1 MWLHFI
7 GKPNWAKGL
16 QTLYICHY
24 QAQVMSDDK
33 LMSKKKPAY
42 PVSKKLDGYLEKYN
56 RKIEIPIFYEDLLR
70 FQGSVAVYDED
81 GEDTLWVRVYYSDFE
96 REEIDMSLKK
106 VYSILHSDG
115 SERILEYLN
124 IDAVDYCT
132 FGNSKPFRIKV
143 RNILNDNYTYF
154 YVKKT
159 DASRIYGLE
168 LEHMLSP
175 YNLNFLVYKDTLIEE
190 HIAGIPGDVFI
201 KYSLPELN
209 EREKAQLAKEFV
221 KFNERCM
228 IRLLGDMR
236 SYNYVIVPVH
246 DFDHVVYRIRAID
259 FDQQCFEGKLKVYRP
274 QFFKENF
281 QMVELVRE
289 KLQKNSVD
297 QYKIEERSIV
307 AKRIISS
314 GTRIKRLVE
323 IAKTDDISLNENIDQ
338 LKGEI
343 YDLTLDLNFKK
354 STKMGQVLS
363 LALDFVK
370 RNYQDVSMR
379 ELIEKKF

>member
-1 MWLHFI
+1 
-7 GKPNWAKGL
+7 
-16 QTLYICHY
+16 
-24 QAQVMSDDK
+24 MSDEK

-42 PVSKKLDGYLEKYN
+42 PVNEKLDGYLERYN
-56 RKIEIPIFYEDLLR
+56 RKIEIPIFYDDLLR
-70 FQGSVAVYDED
+70 FAGSVVVYDAEGD
-81 GEDTLWVRVYYSDFE
+81 DTLWVRAYYSDFD
-96 REEIDMSLKK
+96 REEIDLSLKK

-115 SERILEYLN
+115 GNRILEYLN

-154 YVKKT
+154 YVKKA
-159 DASRIYGLE
+159 DASRVYGLE

-175 YNLNFLVYKDTLIEE
+175 YNLNFLVYGDTLIEE

-201 KYSLPELN
+201 EDMLPKCTEP
-209 EREKAQLAKEFV
+209 EKAQLAKEFV

-236 SYNYVIVPVH
+236 SYNYVIVPTH
-246 DFDHVVYRIRAID
+246 DFDHVVYKIRAID

-281 QMVELVRE
+281 QMVELVRG
-289 KLQKNSVD
+289 KLQKHSVD

-307 AKRIISS
+307 AKRIMSS
-314 GTRIKRLVE
+314 GDRIERLLDACLE
-323 IAKTDDISLNENIDQ
+323 DEISLDENITK
-338 LKGEI
+338 LKLEI
-343 YDLTLDLNFKK
+343 YDLTKDMDFKK
-354 STKMGQVLS
+354 STTMGKVLS

-379 ELIEKKF
+379 QILDGKS

>member
-1 MWLHFI
+1 
-7 GKPNWAKGL
+7 
-16 QTLYICHY
+16 
-24 QAQVMSDDK
+24 MSQER

-42 PVSKKLDGYLEKYN
+42 PVSPDLDQYLEKYS
-56 RKIEIPIFYEDLLR
+56 RKIEIPIFYDDLLR
-70 FQGSVAVYDED
+70 FSGSIAVEDAD
-81 GEDTLWVRVYYSDFE
+81 GEDTLWVRVYYSDFD

-115 SERILEYLN
+115 SDRILEYLN
-124 IDAVDYCT
+124 VDAVDFCT

-159 DASRIYGLE
+159 DASRVYGLE

-175 YNLNFLVYKDTLIEE
+175 HHLNFLVYKDTLIEE

-201 KYSLPELN
+201 KEFLPTLSKS
-209 EREKAQLAKEFV
+209 EKSQLAKEFV

-246 DFDHVVYRIRAID
+246 DFDHVVYKIRAID
-259 FDQQCFEGKLKVYRP
+259 FDQQCFEGKLKIYRP

-281 QMVELVRE
+281 QMVELVRTL
-289 KLQKNSVD
+289 LQKYSVD

-307 AKRIISS
+307 AKRILSS
-314 GTRIKRLVE
+314 GDRIRRLAE
-323 IAKTDDISLNENIDQ
+323 IAKADSISLPENIDR
-338 LKGEI
+338 LKSEI
-343 YDLTLDLNFKK
+343 YELTLDMKFKK
-354 STKMGQVLS
+354 STSMGDILS
-363 LALDFVK
+363 IALDFVK
-370 RNYQDVSMR
+370 RNYEDVSMKQI
-379 ELIEKKF
+379 IEKKF

>member
-1 MWLHFI
+1 
-7 GKPNWAKGL
+7 
-16 QTLYICHY
+16 
-24 QAQVMSDDK
+24 MSEEK
-33 LMSKKKPAY
+33 LMSKKKPAF
-42 PVSKKLDGYLEKYN
+42 PVNKKLDGYLNRYS

-70 FQGSVAVYDED
+70 FAGSVVVYDTD
-81 GEDTLWVRVYYSDFE
+81 GEDTLWVRVYYSDFD
-96 REEIDMSLKK
+96 REEIDLSLKK

-115 SERILEYLN
+115 SDRILEFLN
-124 IDAVDYCT
+124 VDAVDYCT

-159 DASRIYGLE
+159 DASRVYGLE

-175 YNLNFLVYKDTLIEE
+175 YNLNFLVHGDTLIEE

-201 KYSLPELN
+201 EDMLPKCTEP
-209 EREKAQLAKEFV
+209 EKAQLAKEFV

-246 DFDHVVYRIRAID
+246 DFDHVVYKIRAID

-281 QMVELVRE
+281 QMVELVRT

-307 AKRIISS
+307 AKRILSS
-314 GTRIKRLVE
+314 GDRIKRLLDACV
-323 IAKTDDISLNENIDQ
+323 IDHISLEENITK
-338 LKGEI
+338 LKLEI
-343 YDLTLDLNFKK
+343 YELAKDINFKK
-354 STKMGQVLS
+354 CNTMGEVLA

-370 RNYQDVSMR
+370 RNYQDVNMR
-379 ELIEKKF
+379 QIFDS

>member
-1 MWLHFI
+1 
-7 GKPNWAKGL
+7 
-16 QTLYICHY
+16 
-24 QAQVMSDDK
+24 
-33 LMSKKKPAY
+33 MSKKKPAY
-42 PVSKKLDGYLEKYN
+42 PVSPKLDAYLDQYN

-70 FQGSVAVYDED
+70 FAGSVVVYDDD
-81 GEDTLWVRVYYSDFE
+81 GNDTLWVRVYYSDSE
-96 REEIDMSLKK
+96 RLEIDQSLKQ

-115 SERILEYLN
+115 SDRIFQYLN

-143 RNILNDNYTYF
+143 RNILNDNFLYF
-154 YVKKT
+154 YIKKT

-175 YNLNFLVYKDTLIEE
+175 YNLNFLVHRDTLIEE

-201 KYSLPELN
+201 KDMLPNCTES
-209 EREKAQLAKEFV
+209 EKAQLAKEFV

-236 SYNYVIVPVH
+236 SYNYVIVPMH
-246 DFDHVVYRIRAID
+246 DFDHVVYKIRAID
-259 FDQQCFEGKLKVYRP
+259 FDQQSFEGKLKVYRP
-274 QFFKENF
+274 QFFKENYIMV
-281 QMVELVRE
+281 QMVQN
-289 KLQKNSVD
+289 KLQRDSVD

-314 GTRIKRLVE
+314 GDRINQLVN
-323 IAKTDDISLNENIDQ
+323 ICKADNISLPENIEALSKQ
-338 LKGEI
+338 I
-343 YDLTLDLNFKK
+343 YELTLDVNFKK
-354 STKMGQVLS
+354 CKTMGQLLD

-370 RNYQDVSMR
+370 RNYEDVSMKQI
-379 ELIEKKF
+379 IEKKIKMP

>member
-1 MWLHFI
+1 
-7 GKPNWAKGL
+7 
-16 QTLYICHY
+16 
-24 QAQVMSDDK
+24 MSDEK

-42 PVSKKLDGYLEKYN
+42 PVGEKLDQYLDKYN
-56 RKIEIPIFYEDLLR
+56 RKIEIPIFYDDLLR
-70 FQGSVAVYDED
+70 FAGSVVVYDGND
-81 GEDTLWVRVYYSDFE
+81 EDTLWVRVYYSDAE
-96 REEIDMSLKK
+96 RKEIDLSLKK

-115 SERILEYLN
+115 SDHILEYLN
-124 IDAVDYCT
+124 VDAVDYCT
-132 FGNSKPFRIKV
+132 FGNSKPFRIKI
-143 RNILNDNYTYF
+143 RNILNDNFTYF

-159 DASRIYGLE
+159 DASRVYGLE

-201 KYSLPELN
+201 KDMLPKCTES
-209 EREKAQLAKEFV
+209 EKAQLAKEFV

-274 QFFKENF
+274 QFFKENY

-289 KLQKNSVD
+289 KLRRDSVD
-297 QYKIEERSIV
+297 QYKLEERSIV
-307 AKRIISS
+307 AKRILSS
-314 GTRIKRLVE
+314 GNRIKKLRA
-323 IAKTDDISLNENIDQ
+323 IAKTDIISTPENIAQ
-338 LKGEI
+338 LREHI
-343 YDLTLDLNFKK
+343 YELTLDMEFRKCK
-354 STKMGQVLS
+354 TMGQVLD
-363 LALDFVK
+363 LALNFVK
-370 RNYQDVSMR
+370 RNYENISMKQI
-379 ELIEKKF
+379 IEQKIKI